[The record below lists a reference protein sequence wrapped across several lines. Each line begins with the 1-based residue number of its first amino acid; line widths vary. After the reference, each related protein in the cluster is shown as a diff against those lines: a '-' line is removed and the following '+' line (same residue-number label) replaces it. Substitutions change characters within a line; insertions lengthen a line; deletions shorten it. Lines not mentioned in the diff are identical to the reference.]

1 MADKGGPLSVED
13 AKEYL
18 RLVDTVPKQHLGP
31 HRMFSNPTSDA
42 KPLQEFARRL
52 VISIERRDERTYYAP
67 SPWHAA
73 AWLLD
78 LAALAGQVANLDG
91 SSGLRSPYDTRY
103 GAPVFRGQ
111 SDPKQELLPTLL
123 REGKTPS
130 DRQGMEMLASVLQ
143 KLLDSEDN
151 RMNGRLTHLAALQ
164 HCGMP
169 TPLLDFTADPR
180 IAVSFA
186 CFGANPGARC
196 DAGIFCTPL
205 GVLTGLGGAV
215 VLPPPWV
222 KRLYAQRG
230 LFLDFA
236 SLPGGV
242 RIEDVCFR
250 LLFPPDPEFKAS
262 VSGEAD
268 LLPREPWYEAAIRW
282 AQMVARSNLTLK
294 DAAKQLQDECGEP
307 PFLYDVMQ
315 ADAMLPSLHQF
326 SDMCAWLALK
336 VLNGQLV
343 YDTSI
348 IEAMAVHNMP
358 LFRSHRATWRLLTRT
373 FPDLSREDDLDLE
386 PFLAAMKAVSSCL
399 DEIDSTAKSEK

>member
-1 MADKGGPLSVED
+1 
-13 AKEYL
+13 
-18 RLVDTVPKQHLGP
+18 
-31 HRMFSNPTSDA
+31 MFCNPASDA
-42 KPLQEFARRL
+42 KRLEELARRL
-52 VISIERRDERTYYAP
+52 VISIERRDERTYAAP

-111 SDPKQELLPTLL
+111 SDPKQKLLPTLL
-123 REGKTPS
+123 REGRTPS
-130 DRQGMEMLASVLQ
+130 DRLAMEMLASVLQ
-143 KLLDSEDN
+143 NLLESEDN
-151 RMNGRLTHLAALQ
+151 RMNGRLAHLAALQ

-186 CFGANPGARC
+186 CFGAISGARG

-230 LFLDFA
+230 LFLDFSA
-236 SLPGGV
+236 LPAGLD
-242 RIEDVCFR
+242 IEDLSFR
-250 LLFPPDPEFKAS
+250 LLFPPDPEFKPS
-262 VSGEAD
+262 VPGDAD

-282 AQMVARSNLTLK
+282 ARKAACSNPALE
-294 DAAKQLQDECGEP
+294 DAVRQLQDECGKP
-307 PFLYDVMQ
+307 PFLFDVML
-315 ADAMLPSLHQF
+315 ADAMLSSLHQF
-326 SDMCAWLALK
+326 ADMCDWLALK
-336 VLNGQLV
+336 VINGQFV
-343 YDTSI
+343 YDAST

-358 LFRSHRATWRLLTRT
+358 LFRSHRAAWRLLTRT
-373 FPDLSREDDLDLE
+373 FPNLSSEGLNLE

-399 DEIDSTAKSEK
+399 DELNTTAKSEK